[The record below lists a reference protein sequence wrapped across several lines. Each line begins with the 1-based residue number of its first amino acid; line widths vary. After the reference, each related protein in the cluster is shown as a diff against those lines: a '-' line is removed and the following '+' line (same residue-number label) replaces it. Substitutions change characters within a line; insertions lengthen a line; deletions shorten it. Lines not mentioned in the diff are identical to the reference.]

1 MEKKRSIV
9 LGMAI
14 AAVFLIAMVGSASAN
29 CFCNDGWCNNV
40 GRTHY
45 VCGETVTESCTFN
58 GNLGPCPCGAPGL
71 EIGANNI
78 VIDGADR
85 TITGSKGTAGCC
97 DGATEH
103 NPAIHSGVRIRDG
116 NYDNAVIKDLEI
128 KEFCTG
134 ISLGW
139 VAADNVDSVTVTG
152 CTIHDN
158 GDPGWSTHGMHMY
171 CTNNCNITGNDIYNN
186 DGSGTG
192 GGCSGGGDGIFMFG
206 EINTERGW
214 YNEIT
219 WNNLY
224 DNTKSGY
231 FMKHMCMYNTISNN
245 TAYGNPEGGF
255 SLMCMHS
262 AFNNVTDNNASWN
275 DGWGI
280 EIGGYNNT
288 LKRNRITNN
297 TQQGIYLN
305 RGSWPYGSHYNKI
318 VDNNTIWDNRVG
330 IEIVAGAKYNEIS
343 NNIQCICYNPD
354 NDIKNDESTTYGD
367 YNTCDTT
374 CGAHPFGGCTYSCP
388 GSGPDLVVVD
398 KHETW
403 VGNDYTV
410 TFTVKNV
417 GNEAAGA
424 SDTRVWIDGNVQGT
438 YPCEP
443 LDPGETNTTT
453 TGTINLGSAPDIIK
467 VCADINNAVNEY
479 RHGGEDNNC
488 IENVFGAPD
497 LEITGDWEIIWV
509 DPSWK
514 TYNLR
519 YTVKNVG
526 DKATPQQC
534 WTNFTELNGEWAG
547 QDCKDTIPVLAVSQ
561 TDTDTVGPFSML
573 GEDDWLQAY
582 VDYTRIIT
590 ENHDE
595 ETFPHPP
602 PDGELHYQFEKYM
615 PTYAAGGPC
624 WDTTGAIAQCGD
636 AALDGGVGVEDAQKI
651 FTGGYTCAW
660 AANAKCD
667 GTGAVGIE
675 DAQKIF
681 NGDLNCCEGCEL
693 P

>member
-1 MEKKRSIV
+1 MEKKKSIV

-14 AAVFLIAMVGSASAN
+14 AAVFLIAMVGSASAATEITSLPYN
-29 CFCNDGWCNNV
+29 ANV
-40 GRTHY
+40 Q
-45 VCGETVTESCTFN
+45 GEYYYLTQHLSSSDTSTA
-58 GNLGPCPCGAPGL
+58 G
-71 EIGANNI
+71 INI
-78 VIDGADR
+78 AADDITIDGQGNS
-85 TITGSKGTAGCC
+85 ITGSKAPGACA
-97 DGATEH
+97 ATEH
-103 NPAIHSGVRIRDG
+103 NPAVHSGVRIRG
-116 NYDNAVIKDLEI
+116 GSYDNAVIKDLEI

-134 ISLGW
+134 IALGW
-139 VAADNVDSVTVTG
+139 LVADNVDNVTVTG

-158 GDPGWSTHGMHMY
+158 GQSTTSTHGMHMY

-186 DGSGTG
+186 DGSGVG

-219 WNNLY
+219 WNKLH
-224 DNTKSGY
+224 DNTKSGF

-245 TAYGNPEGGF
+245 TAYGNVEEGGF

-275 DGWGI
+275 TGWGI

-305 RGSWPYGSHYNKI
+305 RGSWPYGSHHNKI
-318 VDNNTIWDNRVG
+318 VDNNHIWDNNIG
-330 IEIVAGAKYNEIS
+330 IEIVAGAKYNNIS
-343 NNIQCICYNPD
+343 YNIQCICYNPA

-374 CGAHPFGGCTYSCP
+374 VGYCDGSAGCPPPCVYQCP

-410 TFTVKNV
+410 TFTVKNI

-424 SDTRVWIDGNVQGT
+424 SNTRVWIEGNVQGT
-438 YPCEP
+438 YPCSA
-443 LDPGETNTTT
+443 LDPGDTNTTT
-453 TGTINLGSAPDIIK
+453 TGTINLVSAPDIIK

-479 RHGGEDNNC
+479 GHGGEDNNC
-488 IENVFGAPD
+488 KENVFGAPD

-526 DKATPQQC
+526 DKATAEC

-547 QDCKDTIPVLAVSQ
+547 QDCNDYVPELAVSQ
-561 TDTDTVGPFSML
+561 TDTGTVGPFSML

-582 VDYTRIIT
+582 VDYTKIIT

-624 WDTTGAIAQCGD
+624 WDSTGAIAQCGD